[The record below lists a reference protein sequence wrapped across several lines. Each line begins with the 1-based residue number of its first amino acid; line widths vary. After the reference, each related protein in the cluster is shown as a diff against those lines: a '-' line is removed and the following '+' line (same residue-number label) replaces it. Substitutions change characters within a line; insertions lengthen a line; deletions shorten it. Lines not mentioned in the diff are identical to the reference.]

1 MAHSKMAIACKL
13 LDYMNT
19 YIKILVA
26 PLLFLCL
33 FDMPYGYYNLVRFVT
48 TAACA
53 YFAYEY
59 HKIKKEKLVFMFIFL
74 ALLFQPFEKLALGR
88 AVWNLV
94 DVVVGIGL
102 LYLAY
107 VEHKKKNS

>member
-26 PLLFLCL
+26 LLLFLCL
-33 FDMPYGYYNLVRFVT
+33 SDMPYGYYNMVRFVM
-48 TAACA
+48 TAACV

-107 VEHKKKNS
+107 VELKKKNL

>member
-1 MAHSKMAIACKL
+1 MAIACKL

-26 PLLFLCL
+26 LLLFLCL
-33 FDMPYGYYNLVRFVT
+33 SDMPYGYYNMVRFVM
-48 TAACA
+48 TAACV

-94 DVVVGIGL
+94 DVMVGIGL

-107 VEHKKKNS
+107 DEWKK

>member
-1 MAHSKMAIACKL
+1 
-13 LDYMNT
+13 MNT

-26 PLLFLCL
+26 LLLFLCL
-33 FDMPYGYYNLVRFVT
+33 SDMPYGFYNLVRFVM

-59 HKIKKEKLVFMFIFL
+59 HKIKKEKFVFMFIFL

-94 DVVVGIGL
+94 DVMVGIGL

-107 VEHKKKNS
+107 VELKKKNS

>member
-26 PLLFLCL
+26 LLLFLCL
-33 FDMPYGYYNLVRFVT
+33 SDMPYGYYNMVRFVM
-48 TAACA
+48 TAACV

-94 DVVVGIGL
+94 DVMVGIGL

-107 VEHKKKNS
+107 DEWKK